1 MHSPIYRFLP
11 LSLLLSGCGSFDEPT
26 AKDAAP
32 IFGCYRSDEAPPLAI
47 SADGIRPYGFDKPV
61 PFHYERRTVGMI
73 VRAPFMADTGKDG
86 LTFAPSEEHLYRLQ
100 FSDGNP
106 ILTIAFGPEGI
117 ESIPPPISRAMH
129 LRQHW
134 GRFRP
139 PTVPD
144 GRLQLMA
151 LATSWLREI
160 LASCAFSHS

>member
-86 LTFAPSEEHLYRLQ
+86 SPLLLPR
-100 FSDGNP
+100 
-106 ILTIAFGPEGI
+106 
-117 ESIPPPISRAMH
+117 SIYIGCSFPM
-129 LRQHW
+129 
-134 GRFRP
+134 
-139 PTVPD
+139 
-144 GRLQLMA
+144 
-151 LATSWLREI
+151 EI
-160 LASCAFSHS
+160 QSSP